1 MIKASVFTALQTSRK
16 YLVPGIHHFSL
27 ALASAQC
34 FNYTI
39 TLCLKAHFQDL
50 KWRGENNVNSFA
62 KDVTSSYY
70 NYTNYLMEHLFSILL
85 LKLHFLRVLWVM
97 GITACKCVR
106 HANEN
111 IVAPL
116 YRGQASDL
124 VIYCTY
130 GCRGN
135 TILTPRC
142 AICVGRR
149 ENIHCEFY
157 GKHLGPPPLGLFKLG
172 SMLNSYNLI
181 CFLYK
186 YTPRRSHTIKQTCRL
201 HLEPRTYLS

>member
-1 MIKASVFTALQTSRK
+1 MSTALPRMWPRHT
-16 YLVPGIHHFSL
+16 
-27 ALASAQC
+27 
-34 FNYTI
+34 TI
-39 TLCLKAHFQDL
+39 TQTIWWNICF
-50 KWRGENNVNSFA
+50 
-62 KDVTSSYY
+62 
-70 NYTNYLMEHLFSILL
+70 LFYSWSCISCECCGWWELQP
-85 LKLHFLRVLWVM
+85 VSVCVM
-97 GITACKCVR
+97 
-106 HANEN
+106 ANEN

-124 VIYCTY
+124 VIYCIY

-135 TILTPRC
+135 TILHHDVHLC
-142 AICVGRR
+142 WQER
-149 ENIHCEFY
+149 EHSLWIY

-201 HLEPRTYLS
+201 HLEPRTYLP